1 MFFLVPCQ
9 ISIPDDHHMSNTQ
22 LTTSGSFA
30 ELLLP
35 EFWFSSPVINMSNL
49 CFKKSLQMIP
59 MPSPVCDP
67 LASLSQRKVSTTEA
81 VLGLP
86 SLHRWTVLCW
96 LWPKDPV
103 SRKAAL
109 IPIFLSFAFTVPDPR
124 VSFLTPGL
132 LWILRQVK
140 FLWLFW
146 TKHIAYVVDDFL
158 KLNLLEWHW
167 LIKLYRFQVCHSDTS
182 CVYCIVCPKPN
193 VKSSSDNFLSEISNQ
208 NTFLTIYL
216 QLKIIANHAEKWK
229 QFSCHLLLCF

>member
-1 MFFLVPCQ
+1 MKWRVLWRWLKFKCKNKCTFLKNTNSVFFPVPRQ

-109 IPIFLSFAFTVPDPR
+109 IPIFLSFTYTDPR

-132 LWILRQVK
+132 LWILGQVFMAILNKTHCLCSRRLFKIK
-140 FLWLFW
+140 FIGV
-146 TKHIAYVVDDFL
+146 T
-158 KLNLLEWHW
+158 
-167 LIKLYRFQVCHSDTS
+167 LI
-182 CVYCIVCPKPN
+182 N
-193 VKSSSDNFLSEISNQ
+193 
-208 NTFLTIYL
+208 
-216 QLKIIANHAEKWK
+216 KII
-229 QFSCHLLLCF
+229 